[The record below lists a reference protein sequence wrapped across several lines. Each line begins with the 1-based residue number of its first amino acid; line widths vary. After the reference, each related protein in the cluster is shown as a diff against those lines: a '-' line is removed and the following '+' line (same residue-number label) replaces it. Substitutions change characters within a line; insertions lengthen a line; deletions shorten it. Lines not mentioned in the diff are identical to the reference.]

1 MHKNAKRKQCKPKT
15 ADSIGFQFKIR
26 GKVQSN
32 FDGNFNIINEDEI
45 SRRNLQINRDSVGNL
60 KVKIA
65 FLMAN
70 IKDCLPFLFIISF
83 HTFSFLLYL

>member
-32 FDGNFNIINEDEI
+32 FDGNFNIINEDDI
-45 SRRNLQINRDSVGNL
+45 SRRN
-60 KVKIA
+60 
-65 FLMAN
+65 
-70 IKDCLPFLFIISF
+70 
-83 HTFSFLLYL
+83 